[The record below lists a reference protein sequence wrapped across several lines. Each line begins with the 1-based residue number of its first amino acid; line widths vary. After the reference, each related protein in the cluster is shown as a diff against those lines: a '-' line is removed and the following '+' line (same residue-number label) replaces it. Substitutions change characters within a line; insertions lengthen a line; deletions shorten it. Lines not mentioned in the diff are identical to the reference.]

1 MKYGNYKM
9 ISGQVR
15 DSDKCSEF
23 CIIDGETF
31 KKKIMREEQMM
42 EDRLWNYI
50 DGNANTDEQQ
60 AIENLL
66 AAQSEWKRKY
76 QQLME
81 INQLLYATALDS
93 PSMRFTVNVMEEI
106 ARHQVAPATKSYINK
121 KVIWGIGIFFLTTI
135 VGMLVYGFFQVT
147 HGVSSPNSEINAY
160 LDRVPKLDWN
170 RFFSSAYTNI
180 FMMVNIVLGL
190 MLLDMYLQRRKE
202 KATQPTP

>member
-1 MKYGNYKM
+1 M

-81 INQLLYATALDS
+81 INQLLYATAIHSGINQISCEQLHTDEGVIFYS
-93 PSMRFTVNVMEEI
+93 AQMRSGNTTNG
-106 ARHQVAPATKSYINK
+106 
-121 KVIWGIGIFFLTTI
+121 KV
-135 VGMLVYGFFQVT
+135 
-147 HGVSSPNSEINAY
+147 
-160 LDRVPKLDWN
+160 
-170 RFFSSAYTNI
+170 
-180 FMMVNIVLGL
+180 VLL
-190 MLLDMYLQRRKE
+190 K
-202 KATQPTP
+202 